1 MFRFIRA
8 SLCAMDKPRPIVIA
22 NYNPRWPVMFEE
34 ERARLLAAVND
45 WVCGIE
51 HIGSTAVPGLAAKP
65 VIDILVGVR
74 ALADAD
80 QYCIGPICSLS
91 YEYVPAFETVM
102 PFRRYFRRLTD
113 EATHSYHIHLVEHG

>member
-1 MFRFIRA
+1 
-8 SLCAMDKPRPIVIA
+8 
-22 NYNPRWPVMFEE
+22 
-34 ERARLLAAVND
+34 
-45 WVCGIE
+45 
-51 HIGSTAVPGLAAKP
+51 
-65 VIDILVGVR
+65 VR

-113 EATHSYHIHLVEHG
+113 EATHSYHIHLVEHGSDFWVRHLLFRDYLRAHPEQSRQYEQLKRRLALQFSDVNDYAAAKTEFIRAAEGRAREWRRPRA